1 MYKRQVQNTAAVGTA
16 TVTQDGPVQNATPFP
31 IHDST
36 QEMATENTV
45 PLPIAGDSD
54 PRVESLVF
62 GDSDPR
68 MTAREQS
75 LLQGDTPPEWVG
87 RGQNAQTESQ
97 PQALPIAGEQTA
109 KSRQYQT
116 RAENQFVNEVAETL
130 SIPGG
135 ARRDVLKPA
144 AQRLTQEIRETGRV
158 SAQTADAVFDE
169 VYRQGRI
176 CLLYTSRCV

>member
-1 MYKRQVQNTAAVGTA
+1 M
-16 TVTQDGPVQNATPFP
+16 QNATPFP

-97 PQALPIAGEQTA
+97 PQPLPIAGEQTA

-116 RAENQFVNEVAETL
+116 RAENQFVNEVAENTFR
-130 SIPGG
+130 SRAAPGVM
-135 ARRDVLKPA
+135 VLKPA
-144 AQRLTQEIRETGRV
+144 AQRLTQEIREDRPRERPDCGCGVR
-158 SAQTADAVFDE
+158 
-169 VYRQGRI
+169 
-176 CLLYTSRCV
+176 